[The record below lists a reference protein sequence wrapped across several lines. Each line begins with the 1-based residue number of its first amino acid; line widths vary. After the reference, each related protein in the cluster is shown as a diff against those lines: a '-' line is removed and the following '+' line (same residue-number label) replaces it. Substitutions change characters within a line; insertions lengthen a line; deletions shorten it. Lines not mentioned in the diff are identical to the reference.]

1 MFMETSRASLNLCA
15 RRGVEEYDHPIIGKI
30 VRDASAD
37 NQKWSSMI
45 LGIVNRPHS
54 K

>member
-1 MFMETSRASLNLCA
+1 
-15 RRGVEEYDHPIIGKI
+15 

-45 LGIVNRPHS
+45 LGIVNSTPFQMRRVKDGNS
-54 K
+54 